1 MLSKKPLHV
10 GATALVLAALVAC
23 SADDDETKSSPEPVP
38 VTTVEAGTTA
48 VDEGGVDA
56 EVSRSVLL
64 ARADEAPSL
73 STHLTV
79 LDLATGAVQGELERD
94 GELSVH
100 ASNGRAFLIDADRDR
115 FVALDPAQPWQ
126 AAWTHEPSGEDAPT
140 TNTIVAANDAAYVL
154 RAESNEIEILSL
166 VDGTHLGTI
175 DLADFV
181 DPLDADG
188 FVDVSDGF
196 FDATTGRVYV
206 VLPRTRL
213 YDSQRRCSGSKA
225 LLVGIDA
232 ATRALVD
239 LNGDAAG
246 AAIELAGQR
255 PASSGIV
262 LDGSGLVA
270 YLAQGGC
277 VDEGGALTGAGV
289 ERIDLASGTSSLVV
303 SSDATVPPAKLLGI
317 DERHAFVQFAA
328 PTPLWRAWDPTTT
341 SLGSFENGI
350 PSLAAAAAG
359 TRIVGLIER
368 AIDDGTTLDVI
379 SFDPTARTQSFVAQ
393 DVLNGNGRTSASIV
407 VMP

>member
-1 MLSKKPLHV
+1 MLSKKHLHV
-10 GATALVLAALVAC
+10 GAIALVLAALVAC
-23 SADDDETKSSPEPVP
+23 SADDDETSTSPEPAP
-38 VTTVEAGTTA
+38 VTTIEAGTTVVA
-48 VDEGGVDA
+48 EGGVDA

-64 ARADEAPSL
+64 TRADDGSSL
-73 STHLTV
+73 STHLKV
-79 LDLATGAVQGELERD
+79 LDLATGAVKGELEQD

-115 FVALDPAQPWQ
+115 FVALDPTQPWQ
-126 AAWTHEPSGEDAPT
+126 AAWTHEASSDDAPT
-140 TNTIVAANDAAYVL
+140 PNAIVAAKDAAYVL
-154 RAESNEIEILSL
+154 RAESNELEILSL
-166 VDGTHLGTI
+166 ADGAHVGAV
-175 DLADFV
+175 DLASFV

-188 FVDVSDGF
+188 LVDVSDGF
-196 FDATTGRVYV
+196 FDVTTGRVYV
-206 VLPRTRL
+206 VLPRTRHH
-213 YDSQRRCSGSKA
+213 DPQRRCSGSKA

-255 PASSGIV
+255 PASSGVV

-277 VDEGGALTGAGV
+277 VDGGALTGAGV
-289 ERIDLASGTSSLVV
+289 ERVDLTSGTSSLVV
-303 SSDATVPPAKLLGI
+303 TSDATVPPTKLLGV
-317 DERHAFVQFAA
+317 DDRRAFLQFASS
-328 PTPLWRAWDPTTT
+328 TPLWRAWDPTTT

-359 TRIVGLIER
+359 TRIVGLVER
-368 AIDDGTTLDVI
+368 ANDDGTTLDVI
-379 SFDPTARTQSFVAQ
+379 SFDPTTRTQSFVAQ
-393 DVLNGNGRTSASIV
+393 DVLNGKGRTSASIA